1 MSVTIGA
8 PTRSSA
14 GDVVNPRA
22 NNAREQVFSSQVM
35 DWVLRG
41 YVFTASQ
48 GLEAT
53 DVAAVTTEADTTP
66 SMTVQSP
73 ASGIVMIP
81 LRVWVSITGDGGGL
95 TTLDLSYTK
104 AAAQCA
110 TALAITSGTAMNIQ
124 NHYTPNPMTTAL
136 STSYKT
142 PTATALV
149 TTDYIT
155 LAHHHWID
163 AAITTGLVVPDF
175 DYVFNAPLALVNGAA
190 LMLHMYTASS
200 AGSFVCAVTWAEVPT
215 SVYVP

>member
-1 MSVTIGA
+1 MSVTVQA
-8 PTRSSA
+8 PTRAEA

-35 DWVLRG
+35 DWAMRG
-41 YVFTASQ
+41 YLFTASQ

-53 DVAAVTTEADTTP
+53 DIATVTTEADTTP
-66 SMTVQSP
+66 TATLQAP
-73 ASGIVMIP
+73 AGSSVVVIP
-81 LRVWVSITGDGGGL
+81 LRVWVSLTNDGGGL

-110 TALAITSGTAMNIQ
+110 TAMTLSGTALNVQ
-124 NHYTPNPMTTAL
+124 NHYTPNPMTTPSATTLHGVTASAL
-136 STSYKT
+136 
-142 PTATALV
+142 L

-163 AAITTGLVVPDF
+163 AALTTGLIVPDF
-175 DYVFNAPLALVNGAA
+175 DYVFKAPLALVAGAA
-190 LMLHMYTASS
+190 LMLHGYTASS
-200 AGSFVCAVTWAEVPT
+200 AGKFLLAITWAEVPA